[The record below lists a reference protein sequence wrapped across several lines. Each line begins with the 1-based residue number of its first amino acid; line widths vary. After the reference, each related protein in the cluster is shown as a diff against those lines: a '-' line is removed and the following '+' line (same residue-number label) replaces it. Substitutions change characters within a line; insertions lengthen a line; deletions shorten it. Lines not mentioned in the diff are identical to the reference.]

1 MVSIIFVDD
10 MPESTDKA
18 QAAFRAV
25 CDRHGISCAI
35 TSTTTA
41 ESFLACVA
49 KHDYDVYVIDIELP
63 ETRGDRL
70 VRAVR
75 GINPLATIAFLSFH
89 VGHGNIAVQLNVDAY
104 LYKVYE
110 MREMQRQVEILL
122 KKCASKRQHYRFH
135 TATDVVDI
143 AVNDILYIA
152 SYHRNVY
159 VHMRDGTVHNVYHV
173 TLTGLQEQP
182 HFFQFEKISRSLLVN
197 ADAVTEVNWKA
208 NAMWLSNGERLR
220 CSSSARRKI
229 IEKMSEADQ
238 RDGHEMSD
246 TEVDTLRK

>member
-41 ESFLACVA
+41 EGFLACVA

-152 SYHRNVY
+152 SYHRSVY

-182 HFFQFEKISRSLLVN
+182 HF
-197 ADAVTEVNWKA
+197 
-208 NAMWLSNGERLR
+208 
-220 CSSSARRKI
+220 SS
-229 IEKMSEADQ
+229 
-238 RDGHEMSD
+238 
-246 TEVDTLRK
+246 LRKSHGACWSMRMP